1 MAGEFPK
8 SEQGYFHLTPTGW
21 VRQDQ
26 VPFPQDRCETWLY
39 EMEWPQEDAKER
51 VTLTRI
57 WRSLFVRHR
66 YKRWIASALWRSRRT
81 DTVTQRHAGMSSVRR
96 ALWPLFIVSG
106 SGAMP

>member
-57 WRSLFVRHR
+57 WRSP
-66 YKRWIASALWRSRRT
+66 SS
-81 DTVTQRHAGMSSVRR
+81 DTATNDGLR
-96 ALWPLFIVSG
+96 ALFGDPVAPTQSRNVTLECR
-106 SGAMP
+106 A